1 MGLLVNGA
9 WQEEI
14 PRTKEGRVITSARY
28 VDFAKEFGSM
38 LHPCCKH
45 EPTMVFG
52 ARCLQD

>member
-9 WQEEI
+9 WQEDI
-14 PRTKEGRVITSARY
+14 SRTKEGRFISSARY